1 MRGGVGVDVL
11 AGLEGFARF
20 VATENEEAVCWV
32 CLEEALDSIKVD
44 FLQKEAHFCSN
55 C

>member
-1 MRGGVGVDVL
+1 MLHEVMRGGVGVDVL

-32 CLEEALDSIKVD
+32 CLTKRV
-44 FLQKEAHFCSN
+44 
-55 C
+55 